1 MNDFAF
7 LTLAPLLLALIFVV
21 SVSHIR
27 TKSPSTTLLKEY
39 EDSSVSSDC
48 SCNMRKNGKAANY
61 CYDSTVSV
69 LKGVDIVQYF
79 TAFKL
84 PDGTYN
90 ESEVGQ
96 RGSDQY
102 SSSYNN
108 YTYNFISDAN
118 LRLVGQWT

>member
-1 MNDFAF
+1 
-7 LTLAPLLLALIFVV
+7 
-21 SVSHIR
+21 
-27 TKSPSTTLLKEY
+27 
-39 EDSSVSSDC
+39 
-48 SCNMRKNGKAANY
+48 MRKNGKAANY

-79 TAFKL
+79 TDFKL

-118 LRLVGQWT
+118 LRSVG